1 MRKALVTTLLLL
13 VLICT
18 VFVGLVNAN
27 PNIMITG
34 NPPIVSA
41 TFTKTD
47 CSIYNINGQ
56 PWASVEIVYSMKT
69 IHSYGDTF
77 EVPYS
82 GQHNIVTNKL
92 EAHYPMPLS
101 AKNINIQ
108 INNQEINWQYDTKGF
123 IHIFDSNLPT
133 INWTIQPV
141 PKTFDITV
149 HYEQP
154 IPSTSLSNSYLG
166 QYALV
171 LPLIPRFGSTDT
183 PSFPLYSWFD
193 YGITSSIFS
202 IQNGLDAN
210 LIDGYLIALNGSLS
224 KAEYST
230 INSQGMQFQIKG
242 VRMLNFPEQQS
253 FPHGAVITIND
264 EVNPT
269 PSPTTSPT
277 PSPSVPE
284 ISWLTILSIL
294 LAIPIVLVIVRK
306 KLQGNV
312 WL

>member
-1 MRKALVTTLLLL
+1 MKAILAIALVSM
-13 VLICT
+13 LIVISFAGIVT
-18 VFVGLVNAN
+18 AN

-56 PWASVEIVYSMKT
+56 PWASVEIVYSMNT

-92 EAHYPMPLS
+92 EAHYTMPLS
-101 AKNINIQ
+101 AKNISIQ
-108 INNQEINWQYDTKGF
+108 TNNQEINWQYDNKGL

-171 LPLIPRFGSTDT
+171 LLLIPRFGSTDT

-193 YGITSSIFS
+193 YGITSSTFS

-210 LIDGYLIALNGSLS
+210 LIDAYLIAHNGSLS

-230 INSQGMQFQIKG
+230 INSQEMQFQIKG
-242 VRMLNFPEQQS
+242 VRMTNFPEQQT
-253 FPHGAVITIND
+253 FPYGAVITIND
-264 EVNPT
+264 EINPT

-284 ISWLTILSIL
+284 FSWLTILPIL
-294 LAIPIVLVIVRK
+294 LAIPIVLITVRK
-306 KLQGNV
+306 RLQGKV
-312 WL
+312 WH